1 MPYKGTMN
9 TLLHQLIGGL
19 KSSMGYV
26 GCENLSEMKNKTKFI
41 RITSSAKQES
51 HIHDV
56 DIVKEPPNYQPR

>member
-1 MPYKGTMN
+1 
-9 TLLHQLIGGL
+9 
-19 KSSMGYV
+19 MGYV
-26 GCENLSEMKNKTKFI
+26 GCGNLSEMKNKTKFI